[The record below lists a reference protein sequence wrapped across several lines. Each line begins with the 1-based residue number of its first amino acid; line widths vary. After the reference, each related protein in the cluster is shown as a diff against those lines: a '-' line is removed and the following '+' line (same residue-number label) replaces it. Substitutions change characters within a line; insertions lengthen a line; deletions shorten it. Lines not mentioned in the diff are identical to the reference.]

1 MELAEMNADQLA
13 AECER
18 RGIPVRFDGIITAS
32 GLAALLDHGS
42 PDTVRKWRDEDK
54 GPRWRIA
61 PWRGHRFTYD
71 LRDVAA
77 WLNDEAT
84 RAAAE

>member
-1 MELAEMNADQLA
+1 MTVTETTLA

-18 RGIPVRFDGIITAS
+18 RGIAVRIDNVITAS

-42 PDTVRKWRDEDK
+42 PDTVRKWRDEGK

-61 PWRGHRFTYD
+61 PWRGHRYTYALSD
-71 LRDVAA
+71 IAT
-77 WLNDEAT
+77 WLHEEIDTN
-84 RAAAE
+84 RNAAE

>member
-1 MELAEMNADQLA
+1 MNVDSLI

-18 RGIPVRFDGIITAS
+18 RGIPVRLDGVITAS

-42 PDTVRKWRDEDK
+42 PDTVRKWRDEGK
-54 GPRWRIA
+54 GPKHREGAA
-61 PWRGHRFTYD
+61 PWRNHKYTYD

-77 WLNDEAT
+77 WMNDEAA
-84 RAAAE
+84 RVAAD